1 MCCDLE
7 FDRRQLERQLAR
19 RTQMRTTIACCLAI
33 SGVWLCLASD
43 ALAQKKESLP
53 DWKPDGAVV
62 ARLGERYQDAR
73 ISIRPPSGLR
83 KANRPDPPELAA
95 RGVFSYGWTPGGVV
109 QSTKNLSVTLTPFA
123 RPSTD
128 ALDKTVQG
136 MQNTIQSG
144 LEDVQFGEVQ
154 RGRFGSIEAR
164 SGTFTAL
171 IAGDRIIA
179 YYLIGID
186 KSGSFSVT
194 AMLPYSEA
202 TPEETA
208 AMKASMLT
216 FHRPDSAQP

>member
-1 MCCDLE
+1 V
-7 FDRRQLERQLAR
+7 
-19 RTQMRTTIACCLAI
+19 AI
-33 SGVWLCLASD
+33 SVVCLCQATND

-53 DWKPDGAVV
+53 NWKPDAAIV

-73 ISIRPPSGLR
+73 ISIRPPSNLK
-83 KANRPDPPELAA
+83 KASRPDTPELEA
-95 RGVFSYGWTPGGVV
+95 RGVYSYGWTPGGVV

-136 MQNTIQSG
+136 MQKSIQSG
-144 LEDVQFGEVQ
+144 LEHVQFGEVQ
-154 RGRFGSIEAR
+154 RGRFGNIEAR

-171 IAGDRIIA
+171 IAGDKIIA
-179 YYLIGID
+179 YYLVGID
-186 KSGSFSVT
+186 KNGSFSIT

-216 FHRPDSAQP
+216 FRRPDSAQPKSPTE